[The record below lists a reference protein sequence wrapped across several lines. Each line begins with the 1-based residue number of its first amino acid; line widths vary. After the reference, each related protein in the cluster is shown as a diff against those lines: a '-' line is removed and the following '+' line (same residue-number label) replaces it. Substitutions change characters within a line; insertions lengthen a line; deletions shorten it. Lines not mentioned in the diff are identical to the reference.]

1 MNFKLLSIILI
12 STIFI
17 TSCKSSSVTKTVTWN
32 TIADMN
38 WEMQEIRFLQQN
50 SPYYYNKTERSGN
63 NMNFDNDYIRFNLD
77 QTGIYHQMDGQEYQ
91 IKWKF
96 TNQQNTGIE
105 YTIDLF
111 RNGQPL
117 IVHWDQVQLNG
128 KTLKYSEFYTH
139 ANGTH
144 SLAYAVR
151 TIK

>member
-1 MNFKLLSIILI
+1 
-12 STIFI
+12 
-17 TSCKSSSVTKTVTWN
+17 
-32 TIADMN
+32 MN

-128 KTLKYSEFYTH
+128 KTLKYCEFYTH

>member
-12 STIFI
+12 SAIFI
-17 TSCKSSSVTKTVTWN
+17 TSCKSSSVTKTVTEN

-111 RNGQPL
+111 SQWAAFNC
-117 IVHWDQVQLNG
+117 
-128 KTLKYSEFYTH
+128 TLGSGST
-139 ANGTH
+139 
-144 SLAYAVR
+144 
-151 TIK
+151 